1 MSSMM
6 VSDTSLKVSNFL
18 ASMFCATCSLNSS
31 TKDFDKSL
39 FSSPAVV
46 SLSSTLL
53 PSSGLGSR
61 TINPLFSSVFRVLER
76 LVASMP
82 IFGAIAVEGV
92 PWTGSI
98 DSNAKPV
105 AIEVSCLAASSLYI
119 LAMACHAAR
128 YSASIVGY
136 EVVTCIP
143 QTYKKILC
151 AHSIFY
157 TVYIFFTSALYFSLS
172 TFRFNFM
179 VGVRCPPST
188 DQTSG
193 VRRISFTFSH

>member
-6 VSDTSLKVSNFL
+6 ISDTSLKVSSFF
-18 ASMFCATCSLNSS
+18 ASTCCATLLLNFN

-61 TINPLFSSVFRVLER
+61 RINPLFSSVFSVLDR

-92 PWTGSI
+92 PWTGSM
-98 DSNAKPV
+98 DNNAKPV

-119 LAMACHAAR
+119 LAMACQAAR

-143 QTYKKILC
+143 QTYKKNTMR
-151 AHSIFY
+151 A
-157 TVYIFFTSALYFSLS
+157 
-172 TFRFNFM
+172 
-179 VGVRCPPST
+179 
-188 DQTSG
+188 
-193 VRRISFTFSH
+193 